1 MKKSTKPIYRI
12 SMAIA
17 MLFVSLAIHAQ
28 RFVNTSLEGAQTV
41 CAITQDSDGMIWL
54 GTDNGLYS
62 YDGYHGY
69 RHFQEHT
76 FSNTRVNA
84 LGFEGRMLYLATGNG
99 ILKFDTQSY
108 QYAETPAMKAFADE
122 AKRKQLKE
130 LRVLDIKGGKTDF
143 GGDVY
148 ALLSTPK
155 GLLVGSL
162 AGLHLGSRLIPLRA
176 GEQPLVN
183 ALAYDAKRRC
193 YWIGTEG
200 ALYCADLQ
208 LRNFSQIPALN
219 GNSIK
224 CLSTDAAGN
233 LYIGTDNGLYQ
244 MALSNAI
251 THYIHD
257 SRDDASIPNNIVWAC
272 FVDKWQNVWVG
283 TDNGLS
289 RLTTHTYYRYVS
301 LDKITMSG
309 EGNCLHAMLQTR
321 NGEWW
326 MGGTN
331 GLIRFTRNAEG
342 YQNVAWYKQN
352 SSAFPLSHNR
362 VRKIYEDRDGDVWI
376 CTDHGINFYDR
387 NSRQMRNFIVYDKSG
402 KYSTAWAYDI
412 LQDKKG
418 RIWMGSYQGGVF
430 VMDKAAL
437 LSGKTIA
444 DWHYSDK
451 GKNALSGLHVGQ
463 MVMDGKGRIWV
474 STYTRLN

>member
-1 MKKSTKPIYRI
+1 MKKSKEPISRI

-69 RHFQEHT
+69 RHFQEHA

-130 LRVLDIKGGKTDF
+130 LRVLDTKGGKTDF

-148 ALLSTPK
+148 ALLSTPR

-162 AGLHLGSRLIPLRA
+162 AGLRLGSRLIPLRA

-224 CLSTDAAGN
+224 CLSADAAGN

-309 EGNCLHAMLQTR
+309 EGNCLHAMLQTC
-321 NGEWW
+321 NGE
-326 MGGTN
+326 
-331 GLIRFTRNAEG
+331 
-342 YQNVAWYKQN
+342 
-352 SSAFPLSHNR
+352 
-362 VRKIYEDRDGDVWI
+362 
-376 CTDHGINFYDR
+376 
-387 NSRQMRNFIVYDKSG
+387 
-402 KYSTAWAYDI
+402 
-412 LQDKKG
+412 
-418 RIWMGSYQGGVF
+418 
-430 VMDKAAL
+430 
-437 LSGKTIA
+437 
-444 DWHYSDK
+444 
-451 GKNALSGLHVGQ
+451 
-463 MVMDGKGRIWV
+463 
-474 STYTRLN
+474 